1 MDKTTETWITVPK
14 RPVST
19 TSRQACLVHIYPTG
33 PGMGSRY
40 MLGDT
45 AIVLGRDHDCDLA
58 ITDQSVSRHHA
69 RIQPG
74 IDGYYVVDLQS
85 TNGTFVNDKPA
96 SMYKLKDGDYL
107 RVGNWIFRYLTG
119 GNVEAEYHEEIY
131 RLTIIDALTAIHNKR
146 YLLEFLDRELARSAR
161 HHRPLSL
168 VMMDIDRFKLIND
181 ELGHLAGDF
190 TLREL
195 VALVKEAIRKE
206 ELFARY
212 GGEEFIVVLPE
223 TNREGAQQMAE
234 RLRHLVESHDFNYED
249 RHYKITIS
257 LGLIATEGEESLTP
271 NDLIKLADEK
281 LYQAKHEGR
290 NRVVA

>member
-19 TSRQACLVHIYPTG
+19 SNRQACLVHIYPTG
-33 PGMGSRY
+33 AGMGSRY

-45 AIVLGRDHDCDLA
+45 PVVLGRDHDCDLA
-58 ITDQSVSRHHA
+58 ISDQSVSRHHA

-131 RLTIIDALTAIHNKR
+131 RLTIIDALTDIHNKR
-146 YLLEFLDRELARSAR
+146 YFLEFLGRELGYTTRY
-161 HHRPLSL
+161 HRYLSL
-168 VMMDIDRFKLIND
+168 AMIDLDRFKSVND
-181 ELGHLAGDF
+181 QMGHLAGD
-190 TLREL
+190 
-195 VALVKEAIRKE
+195 VALRDLAACVKHTVRKGD
-206 ELFARY
+206 LIARY
-212 GGEEFIVVLPE
+212 GGEEFAVVMPE
-223 TNREGAQQMAE
+223 TTSEGGWKFAE
-234 RLRHLVESHDFNYED
+234 RLRALVENHPFRYED
-249 RHYKITIS
+249 KTFHMTVSVGIASSNGESWITS
-257 LGLIATEGEESLTP
+257 NELIRQ
-271 NDLIKLADEK
+271 ADEK
-281 LYQAKHEGR
+281 LYQAKQEGR